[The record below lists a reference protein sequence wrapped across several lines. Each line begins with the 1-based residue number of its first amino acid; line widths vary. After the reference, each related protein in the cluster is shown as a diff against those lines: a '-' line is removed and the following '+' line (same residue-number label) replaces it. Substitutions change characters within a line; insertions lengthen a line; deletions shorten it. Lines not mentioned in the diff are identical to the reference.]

1 MKINLSKRIAIFVGS
16 LVIIISMVL
25 GVTAMTFSSSIVIE
39 TAEESMLEYSTEVA
53 EHISSLIDTR
63 LAILNELSLKENIN
77 SMEWEIQKASLI
89 NDIERLG
96 YQDMGVVLTDGT
108 ARFVLS
114 GETVQLDDREYVRK
128 ALKGE
133 ANVSDV
139 VISKITGE
147 PIFIDAVPIRADGEV
162 IGILIGTRDGV
173 SLSEL
178 TDQLGFGENGYAFIV
193 GSDSTMYAHP
203 KREYVL
209 EQENPFKDIETDGE
223 LKAFGLALKELGIG
237 NPGLANYEL
246 SGSKRITAM
255 APIPHTN
262 WILGIGNYEEDF
274 LSRTV
279 ELRNIIV
286 IISGIVIMIGIA
298 SALII
303 GSFISKPITYLSGYV
318 DRLARYDLTNE
329 GDQSIKKHSNRS
341 DEIGVIA
348 VSLSVMRDNFVEL
361 VKQILDTSGQVAA
374 TSEELTS
381 TSQQVAIAADEVA
394 RAVEE
399 MAIGATDQAK
409 ETEHGATNVNQLS
422 DLITQDLHFIK
433 ELNSAANQV
442 NTLKEEG
449 IEVLSDL
456 VNKTKASEKATND
469 IHDVILET
477 SQSAIKI
484 ENASQMIKNIA
495 NQTNL
500 LALNAAIEAARAGE
514 AGRGFAVVADEIRKL
529 AEQSNSFTDEIVT
542 IIQELSGKTEQSVV
556 TIKEVESI
564 ISSQAKSVD
573 STNEKFEGI
582 STAIEGMKMVMEGL
596 NKASHEMEIKK
607 EDMVTIIESLSAIS
621 EENAA
626 STEQTSAS
634 VEEQT
639 AAIQEIAEASE
650 ELALLAESMQ
660 KVVSKFE
667 LDAATY

>member
-25 GVTAMTFSSSIVIE
+25 GVTAMSFSSSIVIE

-63 LAILNELSLKENIN
+63 LAILNELSLKESIN
-77 SMEWEIQKASLI
+77 TMQWEIQKVVLI
-89 NDIERLG
+89 KDIKRLG

-114 GETVQLDDREYVRK
+114 GETVQLDDREYVQK

-139 VISKITGE
+139 LISKITGE
-147 PIFIDAVPIRADGEV
+147 PIFIDAAPIRVDGEV
-162 IGILIGTRDGV
+162 IGILIGTRDGT

-193 GSDSTMYAHP
+193 GADSTMYAHP
-203 KREYVL
+203 NREYVL
-209 EQENPFKDIETDGE
+209 EQRSAFKDIETDGE
-223 LKAFGLALKELGIG
+223 LKAFGLALNELGIG

-246 SGSKRITAM
+246 SGTRRITAM

-286 IISGIVIMIGIA
+286 IISGIVIIIGIA

-303 GSFISKPITYLSGYV
+303 GSFISKPIKYLSGYV

-329 GDQSIKKHSNRS
+329 GDQSIKKHAKRS

-348 VSLSVMRDNFVEL
+348 VSLTVMRDNFIEL
-361 VKQILDTSGQVAA
+361 VKEILDTSGQVAA

-381 TSQQVAIAADEVA
+381 TSQQVAVAADEVA

-399 MAIGATDQAK
+399 MAVGATDQAK
-409 ETEHGATNVNQLS
+409 ETEHGATSVNQLS
-422 DLITQDLHFIK
+422 GLIAQDLHFIK

-442 NTLKEEG
+442 NVLKEEG
-449 IEVLSDL
+449 MEVLFDL
-456 VNKTKASEKATND
+456 VNKTKASGKATSD
-469 IHDVILET
+469 IHEVILET
-477 SQSAIKI
+477 SQSALKI

-495 NQTNL
+495 SQTNL

-529 AEQSNSFTDEIVT
+529 AEQSNSFTDEIVS

-582 STAIEGMKMVMEGL
+582 SLAIEGMRTVMEGL
-596 NKASHEMEIKK
+596 NNASHEMAIKK
-607 EDMVTIIESLSAIS
+607 DDIVSIIESLSAIS

-667 LDAATY
+667 LDRGIY

>member
-1 MKINLSKRIAIFVGS
+1 MKINLSKRIAIFVGLLIVS
-16 LVIIISMVL
+16 ISITL
-25 GVTAMTFSSSIVIE
+25 GLTAVEFSSGIVVK
-39 TAEESMLEYSTEVA
+39 TAEEAMIEYSSEVA
-53 EHISSLIDTR
+53 EQIAALIDIR
-63 LAILNELSLKENIN
+63 LAVLNEISLREGIN
-77 SMEWEIQKASLI
+77 GMEWENQKASLL

-114 GETVQLDDREYVRK
+114 GETVQLEDRDYIQK
-128 ALKGE
+128 ALKGDG
-133 ANVSDV
+133 NVSDV

-147 PIFIDAVPIRADGEV
+147 PIFIDAVPIISNGLVMGA
-162 IGILIGTRDGV
+162 LIGTRDGS

-193 GSDSTMYAHP
+193 GADSTMYAHP

-209 EQENPFKDIETDGE
+209 EQRNPFKDIETEGE

-237 NPGLANYEL
+237 NTGLANYEL
-246 SGSKRITAM
+246 SGTKRITAM
-255 APIPHTN
+255 TPIPNTS
-262 WILGIGNYEEDF
+262 WTIGIGNYEDDF
-274 LSRTV
+274 LSGTV
-279 ELRNIIV
+279 ELRNIMV
-286 IISGIVIMIGIA
+286 IISGIVIIVGVIG
-298 SALII
+298 ALII
-303 GSFISKPITYLSGYV
+303 GNLIAKPIRYLSGYV
-318 DRLARYDLTNE
+318 DRLARYDLTKE
-329 GDQSIKKHSNRS
+329 GDQSIIKHSKRS

-348 VSLSVMRDNFVEL
+348 VSLTVMRDNFIEL
-361 VKQILDTSGQVAA
+361 IKEILDTSGQVAA

-381 TSQQVAIAADEVA
+381 TSQQVAVAADEVA

-399 MAIGATDQAK
+399 MAVGATDQAK
-409 ETEHGATNVNQLS
+409 ETEHGATSVNQLS
-422 DLITQDLHFIK
+422 GLISQDLHFIK

-442 NTLKEEG
+442 NMLKEEG
-449 IEVLSDL
+449 MEVLFDL
-456 VNKTKASEKATND
+456 VNKTKASGKATSD

-477 SQSAIKI
+477 SQSALKI

-495 NQTNL
+495 SQTNL

-529 AEQSNSFTDEIVT
+529 AEQSNSFTDEIVS

-556 TIKEVESI
+556 TIKEVEGI

-582 STAIEGMKMVMEGL
+582 SIAIEGMRTVMEGL
-596 NKASHEMEIKK
+596 NNASHEMAIKK
-607 EDMVTIIESLSAIS
+607 DDIVSIIESLSAIS

-667 LDAATY
+667 LDAGII